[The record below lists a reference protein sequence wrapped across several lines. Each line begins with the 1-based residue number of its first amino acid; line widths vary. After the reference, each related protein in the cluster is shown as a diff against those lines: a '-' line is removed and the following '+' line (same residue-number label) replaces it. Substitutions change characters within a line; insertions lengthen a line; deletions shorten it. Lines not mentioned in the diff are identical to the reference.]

1 MLFAKSDLQCGYRS
15 VFHTWDASK
24 GELAMLLSLGFLSD
38 GNLAHEI
45 MLFARMRVHVCL
57 SVRLVTLE
65 TTSQIQS
72 HLTAGLEI

>member
-1 MLFAKSDLQCGYRS
+1 
-15 VFHTWDASK
+15 
-24 GELAMLLSLGFLSD
+24 MLLFLAFLSD

-45 MLFARMRVHVCL
+45 MLCARKCVRVCV

-65 TTSQIQS
+65 AISQIQS